1 MDEQTTPGTEPPEQP
16 AGGQQPVPPYPQQ
29 PAAYGQPPYSGY
41 AGGGYA
47 GSPAVGPP
55 VPASTVVLL
64 VISGLLTL
72 SCYGTVIGL
81 APLVLSII
89 AMTRYKQE
97 PARARQLTRIGWIV
111 LAAVGVVVVLAVI
124 AAIVFFVAIQSG
136 PDYGPSY

>member
-1 MDEQTTPGTEPPEQP
+1 MDEQTTPGTEPPGQP
-16 AGGQQPVPPYPQQ
+16 AGGQQPVPPYPPQ
-29 PAAYGQPPYSGY
+29 PAGYGQPPYPGY
-41 AGGGYA
+41 AGSGYA
-47 GSPAVGPP
+47 GSPVVGPP

-72 SCYGTVIGL
+72 SCYGAVIGL

-111 LAAVGVVVVLAVI
+111 LAAVGVVAVLAVI
-124 AAIVFFVAIQSG
+124 AVIVFFVAVQSS
-136 PDYGPSY
+136 PNYDFSY

>member
-1 MDEQTTPGTEPPEQP
+1 MDEQTTPGAEPPGQP
-16 AGGQQPVPPYPQQ
+16 AGGQQPVPPYPSQ
-29 PAAYGQPPYSGY
+29 PPGYGQPPPYS
-41 AGGGYA
+41 GYA

-55 VPASTVVLL
+55 APASTIVLL

-72 SCYGTVIGL
+72 SCYGAVIGL

-97 PARARQLTRIGWIV
+97 PVRARQLTRIGWIV
-111 LAAVGVVVVLAVI
+111 LAAVGAVVLLAVI
-124 AAIVFFVAIQSG
+124 AAIVFFVAVQSG

>member
-1 MDEQTTPGTEPPEQP
+1 MDEQTTPGAEPPGQP
-16 AGGQQPVPPYPQQ
+16 AGGQQPAPPYPPL
-29 PAAYGQPPYSGY
+29 PAGYGQPPSYGY
-41 AGGGYA
+41 TGSGYA
-47 GSPAVGPP
+47 GSPAAGPP

-72 SCYGTVIGL
+72 SCYGAVIGF

-111 LAAVGVVVVLAVI
+111 LAAVGAVVVLAVI
-124 AAIVFFVAIQSG
+124 AAIVLFVAVQSG
-136 PDYGPSY
+136 PDYGPNY

>member
-1 MDEQTTPGTEPPEQP
+1 MDEQTTPGAEPPGQP
-16 AGGQQPVPPYPQQ
+16 AGGQQPVPPYPPQ
-29 PAAYGQPPYSGY
+29 PAGYGQPPSY
-41 AGGGYA
+41 GYA

-72 SCYGTVIGL
+72 SCYGAVIGL

-97 PARARQLTRIGWIV
+97 PVRAQQLTRIGWIV
-111 LAAVGVVVVLAVI
+111 LAAVGVLVVLAVI
-124 AAIVFFVAIQSG
+124 AAIVFFVAVQSG